1 MGNFLTEGLK
11 IKMEIVIVGAGPIGC
26 YTAQLLKKEGI
37 KARII
42 EEDQEVGKPIRCAG
56 LVGRQVFEKT
66 LLPLSESSIINRIDG
81 ALFFYG
87 NDSFQINREGVA
99 YVIDRE
105 RFDKNLSEGL
115 EVECGKKVIE
125 IKGKEKGCADYTG
138 YILKTN
144 DGEDIYADLVIGADG
159 ANSRVRKYI
168 NFVNS
173 DWASDKKRDYIK
185 NYLGIQ
191 YRIKVEENSLCSKIA
206 QVHLREGIPFFIWV
220 IPEGNN
226 IIRVGV
232 VSENA
237 REDLEEFLKGFKI
250 KGEIIGKLSG
260 MIPVGLTKN
269 YYKNIA
275 LVGDAAVQVKPLT
288 GGGIYYGLKSA
299 ELLVKCIRDNMLA
312 EYDRR
317 LKRKFGREIKF
328 GLKARKLYEE
338 INEKE
343 LKNIFMMFKK
353 NAGIIERVANFENHS
368 IIFIEFLKNPGMF
381 RDASKILSR
390 NIGKILF

>member
-1 MGNFLTEGLK
+1 
-11 IKMEIVIVGAGPIGC
+11 MEIVIVGAGPIGC
-26 YTAQLLKKEGI
+26 YTAQLLKSYGFS
-37 KARII
+37 ARII
-42 EEDQEVGKPIRCAG
+42 EEHKEVGKPIRCAG
-56 LVGRQVFEKT
+56 LVGKQVFEKT

-81 ALFFYG
+81 ASFFYG
-87 NDSFQINREGVA
+87 NDNFQINREGVA

-115 EVECGKKVIE
+115 DVECGKRIVGINE
-125 IKGKEKGCADYTG
+125 ERAG

-144 DGEDIYADLVIGADG
+144 DNDDIYADVVIGSDG
-159 ANSRVRKYI
+159 VNSRVRKFI
-168 NFVNS
+168 NYMDNNIVN
-173 DWASDKKRDYIK
+173 DNKKGYIK
-185 NYLGIQ
+185 FYLGVQ
-191 YRIKVEENSLCSKIA
+191 YRIKVKESLFCNKIT
-206 QVHLREGIPFFIWV
+206 QVHLREGVSFFIWV

-237 REDLEEFLKGFKI
+237 REDLMGFLREFKI
-250 KGEIIGKLSG
+250 EGEIIGKLDG

-269 YYKNIA
+269 NYKNIA

-299 ELLVKCIRDNMLA
+299 ELLAKCIRDNMLY
-312 EYDRR
+312 EYDRQ
-317 LKRKFGREIKF
+317 LKKKFGREIKF

-343 LKNIFMMFKK
+343 LKNIFMLFKK
-353 NAGIIERVANFENHS
+353 NAGIIEKAANFENHS
-368 IIFIEFLKNPGMF
+368 VIFIELLKNPGIF
-381 RDASKILSR
+381 RDASHIFSR
-390 NIGKILF
+390 NIRKFLF

>member
-1 MGNFLTEGLK
+1 
-11 IKMEIVIVGAGPIGC
+11 MEIVIVGAGPIGC
-26 YTAQLLKKEGI
+26 YTAQLLKKYNI
-37 KARII
+37 KARIF
-42 EEDQEVGKPIRCAG
+42 EEHKEVGKPIRCAG

-66 LLPLSESSIINRIDG
+66 LLPLSKSSIINRIDG
-81 ALFFYG
+81 ASFFYG
-87 NDSFQINREGVA
+87 NDKFSIHRERVA

-115 EVECGKKVIE
+115 KVECGKRVVG
-125 IKGKEKGCADYTG
+125 IKEERNGYT
-138 YILKTN
+138 LKTN
-144 DGEDIYADLVIGADG
+144 GSDDIYADLVIGADG
-159 ANSRVRKYI
+159 VNSRVRKYI
-168 NFVNS
+168 NSIDNDYVN
-173 DWASDKKRDYIK
+173 DKKRGYVK
-185 NYLGIQ
+185 CYLGVQ
-191 YRIKVEENSLCSKIA
+191 YRIKVEENLLCSKIT

-220 IPEGNN
+220 IPEGDN

-237 REDLEEFLKGFKI
+237 HDDLKGFLREFEI
-250 KGEIIGKLSG
+250 KGEIVGKLAG

-299 ELLVKCIRDNMLA
+299 ELLAECIRDNRLD

-317 LKRKFGREIKF
+317 LKKKHGREIKF

-338 INEKE
+338 VNEKE
-343 LKNIFMMFKK
+343 LKNIFMLFKK
-353 NAGIIERVANFENHS
+353 NAGIIERAANFENHS
-368 IIFIEFLKNPGMF
+368 AIFIEILKNPKIF
-381 RDASKILSR
+381 RDARHILSR
-390 NIGKILF
+390 NIGKLLF

>member
-1 MGNFLTEGLK
+1 
-11 IKMEIVIVGAGPIGC
+11 MEIVIVGAGPIGC
-26 YTAQLLKKEGI
+26 YTAQLLKKYNI
-37 KARII
+37 KARIF
-42 EEDQEVGKPIRCAG
+42 EEHKEVGKPIRCAG

-81 ALFFYG
+81 ASFFYG
-87 NDSFQINREGVA
+87 NDKFSIHRERVA

-115 EVECGKKVIE
+115 KVECGKRIVE
-125 IKGKEKGCADYTG
+125 IKGERTG

-144 DGEDIYADLVIGADG
+144 DNDAIYADLVIGADG
-159 ANSRVRKYI
+159 VNSRVKKFI
-168 NFVNS
+168 NSMDNDYVN
-173 DWASDKKRDYIK
+173 DKKRGHIK
-185 NYLGIQ
+185 YYLGVQ
-191 YRIKVEENSLCSKIA
+191 YRIKVEKNLFCSKTT
-206 QVHLREGIPFFIWV
+206 QVHLKEGIPFFIWV

-237 REDLEEFLKGFKI
+237 HDDLNGFLREFKI
-250 KGEIIGKLSG
+250 EGEIVGKLAG
-260 MIPVGLTKN
+260 MIAVGLTKN

-299 ELLVKCIRDNMLA
+299 ELLVKCIIDNRLD

-317 LKRKFGREIKF
+317 LKKKFGREIKF
-328 GLKARKLYEE
+328 GLKARKLYEG

-343 LKNIFMMFKK
+343 LKNIFMLFKK
-353 NAGIIERVANFENHS
+353 NAGIIERAANFENHS
-368 IIFIEFLKNPGMF
+368 VIFIEFLKNPGIF
-381 RDASKILSR
+381 RDASQILSR
-390 NIGKILF
+390 NIRKLLF

>member
-1 MGNFLTEGLK
+1 
-11 IKMEIVIVGAGPIGC
+11 MEIVIVGAGPIGC
-26 YTAQLLKKEGI
+26 YTAQLLKNEGI
-37 KARII
+37 NARII
-42 EEDQEVGKPIRCAG
+42 EEDQEVGKPIKCAG
-56 LVGRQVFEKT
+56 LVGKQVFEKT

-81 ALFFYG
+81 ASFFYG
-87 NDSFQINREGVA
+87 NDNFQINREGVA

-115 EVECGKKVIE
+115 EVECGKRVVE
-125 IKGKEKGCADYTG
+125 IKEGKTG

-144 DGEDIYADLVIGADG
+144 EDDIFADLVIGADG

-168 NFVNS
+168 NFIDNGYVK
-173 DWASDKKRDYIK
+173 DKKRGYIK
-185 NYLGIQ
+185 CYLGVQ
-191 YRIKVEENSLCSKIA
+191 YRIKVEENLLYSKIT

-232 VSENA
+232 ISENA
-237 REDLEEFLKGFKI
+237 HEDLIGFLREFKI
-250 KGEIIGKLSG
+250 KGEIIGKLAG
-260 MIPVGLTKN
+260 MIPVGFTTN

-299 ELLVKCIRDNMLA
+299 ELLAKCITDNMLD
-312 EYDRR
+312 EYDKR
-317 LKRKFGREIKF
+317 LKKKFGREIKF

-338 INEKE
+338 INGKE
-343 LKNIFMMFKK
+343 LKNIFMIFKK
-353 NAGIIERVANFENHS
+353 NAGIIEKAANFENHS
-368 IIFIEFLKNPGMF
+368 VIFIEILKNPGMF
-381 RDASKILSR
+381 RDASQILSR
-390 NIGKILF
+390 NIRKLLF

>member
-1 MGNFLTEGLK
+1 
-11 IKMEIVIVGAGPIGC
+11 MEIVIVGAGPVGC
-26 YTAQLLKKEGI
+26 YTAQLLKNKGI
-37 KARII
+37 NARII

-56 LVGRQVFEKT
+56 LVGREVFENT
-66 LLPLSESSIINRIDG
+66 LLPFSKSSIVNQIDG
-81 ALFFYG
+81 ASFFYRDD
-87 NDSFQINREGVA
+87 NFRINREGVA
-99 YVIDRE
+99 YVVDRE

-115 EVECGKKVIE
+115 EVECGKKVVE
-125 IKGKEKGCADYTG
+125 IKEGRSDYK
-138 YILKTN
+138 LKTN
-144 DGEDIYADLVIGADG
+144 DGEDIYADLIIGADG

-168 NFVNS
+168 NFMDN
-173 DWASDKKRDYIK
+173 DNGSDKKRGYIK
-185 NYLGIQ
+185 NYLGVQ
-191 YRIKVEENSLCSKIA
+191 YRIKIKENLFCSKTT

-232 VSENA
+232 ISENA
-237 REDLEEFLKGFKI
+237 QKDLEEFLKGFKI
-250 KGEIIGKLSG
+250 NGEIIGKLAG
-260 MIPVGLTKN
+260 MIPVGFTKN

-288 GGGIYYGLKSA
+288 GGGIFYGLKSA
-299 ELLVKCIRDNMLA
+299 ELLVKCIRENRLQ
-312 EYDRR
+312 EYDKR

-353 NAGIIERVANFENHS
+353 NTGIIEKAANFENHS
-368 IIFIEFLKNPGMF
+368 VIFIEILKNPKIF
-381 RDASKILSR
+381 KDAGEILCR
-390 NIGKILF
+390 NIRKILF

>member
-1 MGNFLTEGLK
+1 
-11 IKMEIVIVGAGPIGC
+11 MEIVIVGAGPVGC
-26 YTAQLLKKEGI
+26 YTAQLLKNEGI
-37 KARII
+37 KAKII

-56 LVGRQVFEKT
+56 LVGRQVFDKT
-66 LLPLSESSIINRIDG
+66 LLPLSRSSIINRIDG
-81 ALFFYG
+81 ASFFYG
-87 NDSFQINREGVA
+87 NDNFQINREEVA

-115 EVECGKKVIE
+115 EVECGKKLVE
-125 IKGKEKGCADYTG
+125 IKRKEADCADYAS

-144 DGEDIYADLVIGADG
+144 HGEDIYADLVIGADG
-159 ANSRVRKYI
+159 ANSRVRKYV
-168 NFVNS
+168 NFIDNDS
-173 DWASDKKRDYIK
+173 GSDKKGNYIK
-185 NYLGIQ
+185 NYLGVQ
-191 YRIKVEENSLCSKIA
+191 YRLKVEENLFCSKTT
-206 QVHLREGIPFFIWV
+206 QVHLREGITFFIWV

-232 VSENA
+232 ISENA

-250 KGEIIGKLSG
+250 KGEIIGKLAG
-260 MIPVGLTKN
+260 IIPVGFTKN
-269 YYKNIA
+269 YYKNIV

-299 ELLVKCIRDNMLA
+299 ELLVKCIKDNRLD

-338 INEKE
+338 IKEKE
-343 LKNIFMMFKK
+343 LKNIFRMFKE
-353 NAGIIERVANFENHS
+353 NAGIIEKSANFENHS
-368 IIFIEFLKNPGMF
+368 IIFIEILKNPKIF
-381 RDASKILSR
+381 KDARGILSR
-390 NIGKILF
+390 NIRKLLF

>member
-1 MGNFLTEGLK
+1 
-11 IKMEIVIVGAGPIGC
+11 MEIVIVGAGPIGC
-26 YTAQLLKKEGI
+26 YTAQLLKKHNI
-37 KARII
+37 KARIF
-42 EEDQEVGKPIRCAG
+42 EEHKEVGKPIRCAG

-66 LLPLSESSIINRIDG
+66 LLPFSESSIINRIDG
-81 ALFFYG
+81 ASFFYG
-87 NDSFQINREGVA
+87 NDKFSIHRERVA

-115 EVECGKKVIE
+115 KVECGKRIVE
-125 IKGKEKGCADYTG
+125 IKEEKTG

-144 DGEDIYADLVIGADG
+144 DNDAIYADLVIGADG

-168 NFVNS
+168 NSMNNDYVN
-173 DWASDKKRDYIK
+173 DKKRGHIK
-185 NYLGIQ
+185 CYLGVQ
-191 YRIKVEENSLCSKIA
+191 YRIKVEKNLFCSKTT
-206 QVHLREGIPFFIWV
+206 QVHLKEGIPFFIWV

-237 REDLEEFLKGFKI
+237 HDDLNGFLREFKI
-250 KGEIIGKLSG
+250 EGEIVGKLAG
-260 MIPVGLTKN
+260 MITVGLTKN

-299 ELLVKCIRDNMLA
+299 ELLVKCIIDNRLD

-317 LKRKFGREIKF
+317 LKKKFGREIKF
-328 GLKARKLYEE
+328 GLKARKLYEG

-343 LKNIFMMFKK
+343 LKNIFVLFKK
-353 NAGIIERVANFENHS
+353 NAGIIERAANFENHS
-368 IIFIEFLKNPGMF
+368 VIFIELLKNPGIF
-381 RDASKILSR
+381 RDVSQILRR
-390 NIGKILF
+390 NIRKLLF